1 MEENTTPQPQS
12 PAAETVAAPAAAPA
26 ERRPL
31 WRRRGVLI
39 GVGAAAVVLLG
50 GAGGAYAF
58 DEFGDDDR
66 DTVAVQQVNATDA
79 PRATDTR
86 DDRDDRDDSDTRDAD
101 DVALTADEFDRASA
115 AALAEA
121 GGGRVTD
128 VDRDDDAGN
137 AYDVDVLLDNG
148 DELEIELDADFRVT
162 YTELDPRD

>member
-12 PAAETVAAPAAAPA
+12 PAPVAAAAPA

-50 GAGGAYAF
+50 GAGAAYAF

-66 DTVAVQQVNATDA
+66 DTVAVQQVASTDA
-79 PRATDTR
+79 PQATDSR
-86 DDRDDRDDSDTRDAD
+86 DSD
-101 DVALTADEFDRASA
+101 DVPLTSDEFDRASA

-121 GGGRVTD
+121 DGGRVTD

>member
-12 PAAETVAAPAAAPA
+12 PAPTAAAAPA

-50 GAGGAYAF
+50 GAGAAYAF

-66 DTVAVQQVNATDA
+66 DTVAVQQVASTDS
-79 PRATDTR
+79 PRATDS
-86 DDRDDRDDSDTRDAD
+86 RDDSRDSD
-101 DVALTADEFDRASA
+101 DVPLTSDEFDRASA

-162 YTELDPRD
+162 HTELDPRD